1 MLRYFK
7 AFLLLLLLLP
17 STLNAASAKPPNIVL
32 ILADDLGF
40 TDTQPYGS
48 EIRTPNISRL
58 ADEGVQFTNYH
69 TTAMCSPSRA
79 MLLTGVDN
87 HRAGVPDIPEI
98 IPPELSDKENYQ
110 GVLSHKVVTVA
121 TLLRDAGYHTY
132 MTGKWHLGK
141 TPDLLP
147 SKRGF
152 ERTISLMESG
162 ADNWEQKSYTPLYK
176 QATWY
181 ENGKPLKLPEDFYS
195 SKYLVDRTIEFIESN
210 REDNKPFF
218 SYIPF
223 QAVHIPVQAPQA
235 FTDKYMGQYDM
246 GWQELR
252 KKRLQSAIKL
262 GLVPEDTKMVEMPT
276 TLDWNALSTEQKRYQ
291 SKKMAVYAGMV
302 DAMDLH
308 IGRLMAYLKKTGQ
321 YENTIFI
328 FTSDNGPQVNDQFD
342 QPVYN
347 AIYGR
352 LWLRDNGY
360 NLDYDT
366 LGTRGSYVNM
376 GISFA
381 SAAAAPLAFYKMFA
395 GEGGMRVPMII
406 GGDPIRDKG
415 QRSNAFTFA
424 TDITPTILDMAG
436 VAHPGRSYRGREVEP
451 LAGKSLVPLLAGQA
465 RQVYAADEAVG
476 SELTGNAALFRGDY
490 KLVRNRKPVGDNQW
504 RLYNFMTDPG
514 ETDDLREQMPDLF
527 AELKVA
533 YRNYTEKNGV
543 LEIPEDYD
551 QFHAVAD
558 YATRRSLR
566 DHALFFAIAGLL
578 ILALAVLSIRKRIQH
593 RGDVVYLAR
602 VTMVEKII
610 DKTLRPFLVITG
622 LITMTPVTMTLSP
635 EAGLMKVFQLKLIAE
650 YTLSVQ
656 HWGLMIFLVG
666 LLTVISAFKTSF
678 IFPIMLYSAL
688 QKTGMVVLTVL
699 NAQHHHVEGF
709 LQPAGFDLFCVIY
722 TLFYFHTLRR
732 KRKRDMIDSK
742 WNKGSQQ
749 ED

>member
-1 MLRYFK
+1 MKVYK
-7 AFLLLLLLLP
+7 TFLLTFLFLLSSL
-17 STLNAASAKPPNIVL
+17 SAAAAKPPNIVL

-40 TDTQPYGS
+40 TDTQPYGG

-69 TTAMCSPSRA
+69 TAAMCSPSRA
-79 MLLTGVDN
+79 MLLTGVDS
-87 HRAGVPDIPEI
+87 HRTGVSDIPEV

-147 SKRGF
+147 SRRGF

-162 ADNWEQKSYTPLYK
+162 ADNWEQKSFSPLYK
-176 QATWY
+176 QVTWY
-181 ENGKPLKLPEDFYS
+181 EDGKPLKLPEDFYS
-195 SKYLVDRTIEFIESN
+195 SKYFIDRTIEFIESN
-210 REDNKPFF
+210 RADSKPFF

-223 QAVHIPVQAPQA
+223 QAVHIPVQAPQEY
-235 FTDKYMGQYDM
+235 TGKYMGQYDI

-252 KKRLQSAIKL
+252 KNRLQSVIKL
-262 GLVPEDTKMVEMPT
+262 GLVPEDTKMVEMLT
-276 TLDWNALSTEQKRYQ
+276 TLNWNALSAEQKRYQ

-302 DAMDLH
+302 DAMDFH
-308 IGRLMAYLKKTGQ
+308 IGRLMAYLRKTGQ

-328 FTSDNGPQVNDQFD
+328 FTSDNGPQINDMFHL
-342 QPVYN
+342 PAFNTIYN
-347 AIYGR
+347 R

-366 LGTRGSYVNM
+366 LGTRGSFVNM

-381 SAAAAPLAFYKMFA
+381 SAAASPLAFYKMFA

-406 GGDPIRDKG
+406 GGDPIREKG
-415 QRSNAFTFA
+415 QRSNTFTFA
-424 TDITPTILDMAG
+424 TDITPTILDLAG
-436 VAHPGRSYRGREVEP
+436 VPHPGSSYRGREVEP
-451 LAGKSLVPLLAGQA
+451 LAGKSLAPLLAGKS
-465 RQVYAADEAVG
+465 RQVYAADESVG
-476 SELTGNAALFRGDY
+476 FELTGNAALFRGNY

-514 ETDDLREQMPDLF
+514 ETNDLREQMPDLF
-527 AELKVA
+527 TDMKVA

-551 QFHAVAD
+551 QFQAIVD
-558 YATRRSLR
+558 YATRRSLK
-566 DHALFFAIAGLL
+566 DNALFNVIAGLL
-578 ILALAVLSIRKRIQH
+578 ILTLVILSIRKRFRH
-593 RGDVVYLAR
+593 RGDIAYQTR
-602 VTMVEKII
+602 VTMVEKVI

-622 LITMTPVTMTLSP
+622 LITMAPVMMALSP
-635 EAGLMKVFQLKLIAE
+635 EAGLMELFQLKLDTE
-650 YTLSVQ
+650 YTLVVQ
-656 HWGLMIFLVG
+656 QFGLMLFLVG
-666 LLTVISAFKTSF
+666 LLTVISAFKTGF

-688 QKTGMVVLTVL
+688 ERAGMVVFTIL
-699 NAQHHHVEGF
+699 NVQHHYVEGF
-709 LQPAGFDLFCVIY
+709 LQPTGFDLLCVIY
-722 TLFYFHTLRR
+722 VLFYFHTLRR
-732 KRKRDMIDSK
+732 KRKREMIERK
-742 WNKGSQQ
+742 WNTS
-749 ED
+749 